1 MDRKRAFVPESLG
14 PLEGRQLLSGAGS
27 QTPHGPVG
35 LSGVGFNTA
44 GLRIKGDFQQ
54 YALGRNFQLL
64 RTQLATF
71 SAAIP
76 YGKVDGLGQKTN
88 AILDQM
94 RANQANGV
102 PGAIAS
108 AYQQVRAG
116 LKADVDARIADGSV
130 HIFDK
135 NG

>member
-1 MDRKRAFVPESLG
+1 MPKRAFVPESLG
-14 PLEGRQLLSGAGS
+14 PLEGRTLLA
-27 QTPHGPVG
+27 TVAAAHGPVG

-44 GLRIKGDFQQ
+44 GVRIQADFQQ
-54 YALGRNFQLL
+54 YALGGNFQLL
-64 RTQLATF
+64 RTQIAGL

-94 RANQANGV
+94 RENQANGV
-102 PGAIAS
+102 AGAIKM
-108 AYQQVRAG
+108 AYQQLSAG

-130 HIFDK
+130 YIFDR